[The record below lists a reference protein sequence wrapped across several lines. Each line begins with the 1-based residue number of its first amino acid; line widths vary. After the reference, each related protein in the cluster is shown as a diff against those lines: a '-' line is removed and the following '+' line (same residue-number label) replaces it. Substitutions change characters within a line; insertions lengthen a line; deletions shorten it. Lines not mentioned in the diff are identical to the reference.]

1 MYEISNEVF
10 QISNSI
16 LLIRLKLE
24 SKEPR
29 VAFFLNIL
37 MLAVICIAGQTVNK
51 LVIRL

>member
-1 MYEISNEVF
+1 MYEISNDVF

-16 LLIRLKLE
+16 FLLIELK

-51 LVIRL
+51 LIIRL

>member
-29 VAFFLNIL
+29 VAFFS
-37 MLAVICIAGQTVNK
+37 
-51 LVIRL
+51 